1 MTVTT
6 REDAERIVTKQA
18 PQDVRRVEELDTD
31 GQVIREFGV
40 GDGIEWDRIVWSQ
53 CDRLAR

>member
-1 MTVTT
+1 M
-6 REDAERIVTKQA
+6 TKQA